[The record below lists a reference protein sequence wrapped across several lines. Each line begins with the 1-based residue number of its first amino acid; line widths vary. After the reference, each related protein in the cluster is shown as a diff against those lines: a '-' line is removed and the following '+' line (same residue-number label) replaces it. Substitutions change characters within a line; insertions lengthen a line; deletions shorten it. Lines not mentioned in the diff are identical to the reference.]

1 MRPIPQSR
9 ILDNQYTN
17 GTGINSNIFLRF
29 PNSKIPYIGF
39 YNIVNG
45 IKYFSGKVYNDESKP
60 LEKYNLLEDINKDTI
75 KSVPFIG
82 GTINSNKIRYFY
94 KDLSLPDILIKEID
108 QKTYNNLNGTISGNY
123 QVISFNS
130 NSQNLEDVNKQM
142 IGLKA
147 FLVT

>member
-45 IKYFSGKVYNDESKP
+45 IKYFSGKIYNDESKP

-75 KSVPFIG
+75 KSVPFVG